1 MISSSEL
8 QHDTNYLY
16 LHMPVQ
22 ETAVQEETY
31 QKDTVVF
38 QGKVEQRKREI
49 LPFAVTKRG
58 DTTLILKIN
67 RCAAG

>member
-1 MISSSEL
+1 
-8 QHDTNYLY
+8 
-16 LHMPVQ
+16 MPVQ

-31 QKDTVVF
+31 QKDIVVF

-58 DTTLILKIN
+58 DITLTFKIN
-67 RCAAG
+67 RCAAS